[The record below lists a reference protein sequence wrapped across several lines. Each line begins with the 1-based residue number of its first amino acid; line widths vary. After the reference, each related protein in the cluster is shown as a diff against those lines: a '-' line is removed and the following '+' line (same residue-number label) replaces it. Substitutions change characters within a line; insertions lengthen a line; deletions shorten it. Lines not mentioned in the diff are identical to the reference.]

1 MLGIWLHRA
10 VLFYKYLI
18 APVDHDFRDRRIF
31 DHDQF
36 LQDIQFPDGVEQL
49 PPKLLHNRKKHAALP
64 GQPHD
69 LVVDEVQNFGIRYL
83 TGEINTRHDAVI

>member
-31 DHDQF
+31 DQL
-36 LQDIQFPDGVEQL
+36 LQDIQFPDGIEQL
-49 PPKLLHNRKKHAALP
+49 PPELFHNRKKHAVLP

-69 LVVDEVQNFGIRYL
+69 FVVNKVQNFGIRHL
-83 TGEINTRHDAVI
+83 TGEINTRHNAVI